1 MEARRSLSPVSRVGS
16 DSRVGQDIVVRAE
29 HASVVLGGRLVWH
42 DVSFEIFDG
51 EFVAI
56 LGPNGAGK
64 STLIKALL
72 GLLPLSQGS
81 MSVLGRSVRRGNRD
95 IGYVPQRRN
104 FNADVH
110 VRGRD
115 VVRLGLDGAHWGM
128 PIPGLDRLTAGSR
141 RRESGRRVQTA
152 IELVSATQY
161 ADRPIG
167 QLSGGEQQR
176 LLIAQALVTQ
186 PRILL
191 LDEPLDSLDLRNQ
204 GEMSAVIRHISQES
218 DTTVLLVAHD
228 VNPML
233 PYLDRVCYVA
243 QGHMALGAP
252 QEIITTETLT
262 RLYGAPVEVLRT
274 SSGQLVVVGQ
284 PEGVPC
290 AEHHHDHRER

>member
-1 MEARRSLSPVSRVGS
+1 MEARRTLSPVTRVGS
-16 DSRVGQDIVVRAE
+16 DARARPETVVQAE
-29 HASVVLGGRLVWH
+29 RASVVLGGRLVWH
-42 DVSFEIFDG
+42 DVSFEILDG

-72 GLLPLSQGS
+72 GLLPLAHGS
-81 MSVLGRSVRRGNRD
+81 ITVLGHAVRRGNRD
-95 IGYVPQRRN
+95 IGYVPQRRS
-104 FNADVH
+104 FDADMH

-115 VVRLGLDGAHWGM
+115 VVQLGLDGARWGT
-128 PIPGLDRLTAGSR
+128 PVPGLQRLIAGPR
-141 RRESGRRVQTA
+141 LQENKRRVQEA
-152 IELVSATQY
+152 IELVSATEY

-167 QLSGGEQQR
+167 RLSGGEQQR

-204 GEMSAVIRHISQES
+204 GEMSAVIRRISQES
-218 DTTVLLVAHD
+218 NTTVLLVAHD

-252 QEIITTETLT
+252 EEIITTETLT

-290 AEHHHDHRER
+290 ADHRRTHQER